1 MASIRIERAH
11 RFNLKE
17 ARHAVTHLAEK
28 LAERFDIDWN
38 WHRNTLKFQ
47 RSGVSGCIEV
57 QKGLLTIDVQLGFLM
72 GAFRGVIEKEINDTL
87 DREFGVEKLIKH
99 VDHGASML
107 ISAAK
112 SYMEVTTVGFRSLPL
127 RVTIWLGN
135 PVSLHTAIST
145 SASL

>member
-1 MASIRIERAH
+1 MPQTAAATIQRGILARSTRAMRKLPILRHYYGPILRKGAASSMASIRIERAH

-57 QKGLLTIDVQLGFLM
+57 Q
-72 GAFRGVIEKEINDTL
+72 RGSSPSMSNW
-87 DREFGVEKLIKH
+87 
-99 VDHGASML
+99 AS
-107 ISAAK
+107 
-112 SYMEVTTVGFRSLPL
+112 
-127 RVTIWLGN
+127 
-135 PVSLHTAIST
+135 
-145 SASL
+145 

>member
-87 DREFGVEKLIKH
+87 DREFGVE
-99 VDHGASML
+99 
-107 ISAAK
+107 
-112 SYMEVTTVGFRSLPL
+112 
-127 RVTIWLGN
+127 
-135 PVSLHTAIST
+135 
-145 SASL
+145 